1 MRIVEEF
8 PREVRTIEETWIR
21 LSDGVRLSAKIWLPE
36 DAESDPVPAVL
47 EYLPYRYQDGTAD
60 RDALTHPYF
69 AGHGYACVRVDM
81 RGAGNSEGVL
91 LGEYLKREQD
101 DALEI
106 IDWITSQTWCS
117 GTVGIIGISWGG
129 FNGLQIAARQPE
141 ALKAIVS
148 ICSTDDRYADDIHY
162 MGGSML
168 CDNIAW
174 STYMFS
180 INTTPPDPRLH
191 GAKWKE
197 VWLQRLRGSGL
208 WLSDWIEHQHRD
220 EFYKHGSV
228 CENYDDIKC
237 AVYAVGGWADGYSNA
252 VFRLLSNLKAPSK
265 GLVGP
270 WAHKYPHIAGPGP
283 SIGFLQ
289 ECLRWWDHWLKG
301 IDTGIMDEPRLRC
314 WMQDPVPPRTYY
326 AHRPGRW
333 VAEDTWPSSRIVD
346 RRFFVNKSGLGETGE
361 APAAMEVSSPETV
374 GIAGGIWCPH
384 GEEPDQ
390 PSDQRKEAG
399 GSLNFDSGFLEA
411 DLEILGAPIFEVD
424 VSSRQETGQ
433 LIICLNE
440 ILPDGAITRISYG
453 ILNLAHRDGHQNPQ
467 PLVPGDTYRI
477 RIRLNEIAHRFA
489 AGNRIRLSISTAYW
503 PVVWPSPEKSTLRA
517 TVGTATLNLP
527 TRTGKASD
535 QDLREFDPPESAPP
549 LKKTVSRKPSF
560 EWAAVEDLTNGVV
573 VSRQWF
579 DEGATTFD
587 EYDGWKVDSTHE
599 EIYTIHPDDPNSA
612 KCGIVWTERF
622 SRDDWNVSSRT
633 QSIVTSSATH
643 FHLEARLKAWLGD
656 DLVHEQEWE
665 KSFRRRLV

>member
-8 PREVRTIEETWIR
+8 PREVRTVEGTWIE
-21 LSDGVRLSAKIWLPE
+21 LSDGVRLSTKIWLPE
-36 DAESDPVPAVL
+36 DAESDPVPAIL

-91 LGEYLKREQD
+91 LGEYLKQEQD

-117 GTVGIIGISWGG
+117 GSVGIIGISWGG
-129 FNGLQIAARQPE
+129 FNGLQIAARQPD

-191 GAKWKE
+191 GNNWE
-197 VWLQRLRGSGL
+197 TVWSKRLKGSGL
-208 WLSDWIEHQHRD
+208 WLSDWLAHQHRD

-252 VFRLLSNLKAPSK
+252 VFRLLSNLKSPAK

-270 WAHKYPHIAGPGP
+270 WAHKYPHFAGPEP

-301 IDTGIMDEPRLRC
+301 IDTGIMDEPLLRC

-326 AHRPGRW
+326 ARRPGRW

-346 RRFFVNKSGLGETGE
+346 RQFFINRTGLDDSGERPTI
-361 APAAMEVSSPETV
+361 MEVSSPETV
-374 GIAGGIWCPH
+374 GVAGGVWCPH
-384 GEEPDQ
+384 GGDPDQ

-399 GSLNFDSGFLEA
+399 GSLNFDSGTLDA
-411 DLEILGAPIFEVD
+411 DLEILGAPVVELD
-424 VSSRQETGQ
+424 VSSRRGTGQ
-433 LIICLNE
+433 VIACLNE

-453 ILNLAHRDGHQNPQ
+453 ILNLTHRNGHERPE
-467 PLVPGDTYRI
+467 PLVPGDTYRV
-477 RIRLNEIAHRFA
+477 RIQLNEIAHRFA
-489 AGNRIRLSISTAYW
+489 AGNRIRLSLSTAYW
-503 PVVWPSPEKSTLRA
+503 PVVWPSPEKSALSVTA
-517 TVGTATLNLP
+517 GTAVLNLP
-527 TRTGKASD
+527 TRAGRTSD
-535 QDLREFDPPESAPP
+535 HRLPEFESPESAPP
-549 LKKTVSRKPSF
+549 LKKTATRKPSF
-560 EWAAVEDLTNGVV
+560 EWTTTEDQTTGVL

-579 DEGATTFD
+579 DEGAITYD
-587 EYDGWKVDSTHE
+587 EYDGWNVESTHE
-599 EIYTIHPDDPNSA
+599 EIFTIHPDDPNSA
-612 KCGIVWTERF
+612 TCDITWTERF
-622 SRDDWNVSSRT
+622 SRADWNVSSCTRT
-633 QSIVTSSATH
+633 IVTSSATH
-643 FHLEARLKAWLGD
+643 FHLEASLKAWLGD
-656 DLVHEQEWE
+656 KVVHEQDW
-665 KSFRRRLV
+665 KRSFPRHLV

>member
-8 PREVRTIEETWIR
+8 PREIRTVEGTWIR

-36 DAESDPVPAVL
+36 DAESDPVPAIL
-47 EYLPYRYQDGTAD
+47 EYLPYRYQDGTAV

-91 LGEYLKREQD
+91 LGEYLKQEQD

-106 IDWITSQTWCS
+106 IEWVTSQTWCS

-191 GAKWKE
+191 GEDWKE
-197 VWLQRLRGSGL
+197 IWLQRLRGSGL
-208 WLSDWIEHQHRD
+208 WLSDWLEHQHRD

-228 CENYDDIKC
+228 CENYDDINC

-252 VFRLLSNLKAPSK
+252 VFRLLANLNAPAK

-270 WAHKYPHIAGPGP
+270 WAHKYPHFAGPGP

-326 AHRPGRW
+326 SYRPGRW

-346 RRFFVNKSGLGETGE
+346 RQFSVNKSGLGETGE
-361 APAAMEVSSPETV
+361 APSAMEISSPETV

-384 GEEPDQ
+384 GEDPDQ

-424 VSSRQETGQ
+424 VSSRQESGQ
-433 LIICLNE
+433 IIVCLNE

-453 ILNLAHRDGHQNPQ
+453 ILNLTHRNSHQNPE
-467 PLVPGDTYRI
+467 PLVPGDTYRV

-489 AGNRIRLSISTAYW
+489 AGNRVRLSISTAYW
-503 PVVWPSPEKSTLRA
+503 PVVWPSPEKSTLRV

-527 TRTGKASD
+527 VRTGKESD
-535 QDLREFDPPESAPP
+535 RDLQEFEPPESAPP
-549 LKKTVSRKPSF
+549 LRKTVSRAPSF
-560 EWAAVEDLTNGVV
+560 EWNAVEDLTNGVV

-587 EYDGWKVDSTHE
+587 EYDGWTVDSTHE
-599 EIYTIHPDDPNSA
+599 EFYTIHPDDPNSA
-612 KCGIVWTERF
+612 KCDIAWTERF

-633 QSIVTSSATH
+633 RTIVTSSATH

-656 DLVHEQEWE
+656 DLVHEQEWG